1 MAKIDIIHRVVRML
15 ADKET
20 IETGVYGEWGMNRR
34 DFLKAGGAFAAASV
48 AGLKAGAAPAPK
60 KPSISFPRYRGFN
73 LMAKFGEWGP
83 RAKFEEEDFEIMTEW
98 GFDFARIPMSYWRWA
113 SKDDWFKIDEEVIKD
128 IDEVVALGKKYKI
141 HINLNLHRIPG
152 YCING
157 RKQEPVD
164 LYEDTPENMQKAMDG
179 AIFHWKMF
187 AKRYKGIPNSQLSF
201 DLINEPP
208 HTKEET
214 RHVQVVTSLVNAI
227 REEDPA
233 RLIVS
238 DGKDVGRTPIF
249 GIADLGVVQSAR
261 GYDPLT
267 ISHYQADWLPQSYL
281 ESSKVPTWPLK
292 ADDGTVWDKAFLKT
306 RLIDPWMPLVKMG
319 VPVHVGEFGCY
330 NKTPHD
336 AAIAW
341 MKDMLSLW
349 KEVGWGYAMWNLK
362 GAIGVLD
369 SERTD
374 VKYENYKGHKLDRK
388 MLELIKAY

>member
-1 MAKIDIIHRVVRML
+1 M
-15 ADKET
+15 DKPF
-20 IETGVYGEWGMNRR
+20 GGAQNRR
-34 DFLKAGGAFAAASV
+34 DFFKKAGNALAAAYLG
-48 AGLKAGAAPAPK
+48 GLETKAAATPQK
-60 KPSISFPRYRGFN
+60 QGVSFPRYRGFN
-73 LMAKFGEWGP
+73 LLEKFGEWGP

-128 IDEVVALGKKYKI
+128 IDEVVALGKKYKV

-152 YCING
+152 YCIND
-157 RKQEPVD
+157 RKKEPVD
-164 LYEDTPENMQKAMDG
+164 LYEDTPENMQKALDG
-179 AIFHWKMF
+179 AVFHWKMF
-187 AKRYKGIPNSQLSF
+187 AKRYKSIPNSQLSF

-208 HTKEET
+208 ETKDEIP
-214 RHVQVVTSLVNAI
+214 HVRVITALVKGI
-227 REEDPA
+227 REEDPN

-238 DGKDVGRTPIF
+238 DGKDVGRTPVF
-249 GIADLGVVQSAR
+249 GLAHLDIVQSAHC
-261 GYDPLT
+261 YDPLT
-267 ISHYQADWLPQSYL
+267 ISCYKAEWIKQEWL

-292 ADDGTVWDKAFLKT
+292 ADNGTVWDKAYLKT
-306 RLIDPWMPLVKMG
+306 KIIDPWMPLVRMG

-336 AAIAW
+336 AALGW
-341 MKDMLSLW
+341 MKDALSLW
-349 KEVGWGYAMWNLK
+349 KQAGWGYAMWNLK

-388 MLELIKAY
+388 MLELMKEY